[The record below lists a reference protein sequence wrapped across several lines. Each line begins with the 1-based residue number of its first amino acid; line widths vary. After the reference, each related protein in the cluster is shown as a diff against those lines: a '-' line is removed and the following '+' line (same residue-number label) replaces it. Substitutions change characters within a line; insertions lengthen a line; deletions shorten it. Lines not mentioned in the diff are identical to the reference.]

1 MPRSNWATGK
11 SMDFLLDLDPET
23 WTELDVKDL
32 KSVVSRLASAANK
45 RVKRQDASGSASW
58 AVKAVQ
64 RGGKF
69 SVAGKDLASLRNE
82 YQRVKNFLQ
91 DPTSTAAGWKEA
103 QSDLGDLLREDGYDV
118 TQAQVG
124 QMINAYNHL
133 MEVDGTTLSRE
144 DRYKYMKEL
153 AEIAGGSSWHDA
165 EAILNDMQDAINSL
179 GLSVI
184 SEVEDDQM
192 ETGISRFFEF

>member
-23 WTELDVKDL
+23 WMDLDAKDL

-45 RVKRQDASGSASW
+45 RVKRADASGSASW
-58 AVKAVQ
+58 ATKAVQ

-69 SVAGKDLASLRNE
+69 SVAGKDLTSLRNE
-82 YQRVKNFLQ
+82 YQRVRNFLS

-103 QSDLGDLLREDGYDV
+103 QRDLGDILRDNGYDV

-133 MEVDGTTLSRE
+133 MEVDGTVLTRDE
-144 DRYKYMKEL
+144 RYKYMKEL

-165 EAILNDMQDAINSL
+165 EAILNDMQDTINEL
-179 GLSVI
+179 GLSVV
-184 SEVEDDQM
+184 SEVKDDQM

>member
-69 SVAGKDLASLRNE
+69 SVAGKDLTSLRNE
-82 YQRVKNFLQ
+82 YQRVRNFLQ

-124 QMINAYNHL
+124 QMINCYNHL

>member
-11 SMDFLLDLDPET
+11 SMNFLLDLDPET
-23 WTELDVKDL
+23 WMDLDAKEL

-45 RVKRQDASGSASW
+45 RVKRADASGSASW
-58 AVKAVQ
+58 ATKAVQ

-82 YQRVKNFLQ
+82 YQRVRNFLQ
-91 DPTSTAAGWKEA
+91 DPTSTTAGWKEA
-103 QSDLGDLLREDGYDV
+103 QRDLGDILRENGYDV

-133 MEVDGTTLSRE
+133 MEVDGTVLTRDE
-144 DRYKYMKEL
+144 RYKYMKEL
-153 AEIAGGSSWHDA
+153 AEITGGSSWHDA
-165 EAILNDMQDAINSL
+165 EAILNDMQDAINEL
-179 GLSVI
+179 GLSVV